1 MQPMA
6 RMIAPRVNK
15 GAEQVQTHRLRVW
28 FPVLPFIAYWIF
40 FFTVY
45 HIGIVIRPP
54 LHANTYF
61 YFLSGLLAFILGYH
75 IATCRV
81 VGARVHHDP
90 YGVQVTDWRA
100 RRYATVLLP
109 IALLGG
115 GIAVVDKLV
124 SGAGSFSRT
133 LEETEIAREYMGQ
146 TSLLTTVSVIP
157 SMAMYIALACYFRAI
172 GSRTRVPLMVSLMAA
187 GVLGL
192 LLVNSFLSVN
202 RGQFFWVFSY
212 LLYYAFF
219 VKGRRIR
226 EVVFEK
232 RVFGLRNLML
242 AFAVMASVY
251 IVFIA
256 GNRSS
261 EAWNRSVVSNASG
274 GDRYGVLGV
283 IDNPKLAASVVSM
296 ESYGTHGF
304 EYIDVWMQ
312 NADYLAFSPAF
323 LLGGRFGDQ
332 IRRFNPYYQ
341 EDALRLG
348 NSWSYQNGLRLF
360 PVGWPSVFGFL
371 LPMFGC
377 VGGVLFLGFLGFVN
391 GRLVR
396 AYLLDGSLGALV
408 IGLALYAALNMSFSW
423 IGGDF
428 SHNCAYV
435 VGVWMIF
442 SERSYR
448 LNEGQRRPIWQK

>member
-1 MQPMA
+1 MQSMT
-6 RMIAPRVNK
+6 RMIGLRANK
-15 GAEQVQTHRLRVW
+15 RPEQMQTHRFRVW

-40 FFTVY
+40 FFAVY
-45 HIGIVIRPP
+45 HIGIVIRQP
-54 LHANTYF
+54 LHLNTYF
-61 YFLSGLLAFILGYH
+61 YFITGFLVFIIGYH
-75 IATCRV
+75 IATCGVVNVRV
-81 VGARVHHDP
+81 RHDP
-90 YGVQVTDWRA
+90 NRAQLTDRRA

-109 IALLGG
+109 VALLGG

-124 SGAGSFSRT
+124 SGAGSFTRT

-172 GSRTRVPLMVSLMAA
+172 GSRIRVPLMVSLLAA

-219 VKGRRIR
+219 VKGDRIR
-226 EVVFEK
+226 DVLFEK
-232 RVFGLRNLML
+232 RVFGLRNMIL
-242 AFAVMASVY
+242 AFALMASVY

-261 EAWNRSVVSNASG
+261 EAWNKSVVSSASG

-312 NADYLAFSPAF
+312 NADYLAFRPAF

-332 IRRFNPYYQ
+332 IRRFDPNYQ
-341 EDALRLG
+341 EEALRLG
-348 NSWSYQNGLRLF
+348 NLWSYQNGLRLF
-360 PVGWPSVFGFL
+360 PVAWPSVFGFL

-377 VGGVLFLGFLGFVN
+377 VGGVLFLGVLGFLN

-396 AYLLDGSLGALV
+396 AYLLEGSLGALV
-408 IGLALYAALNMSFSW
+408 IGFALYAALNMSFSW

-435 VGVWMIF
+435 VGVWMLF
-442 SERSYR
+442 TERSDR
-448 LNEGQRRPIWQK
+448 LIEHQWQPNR